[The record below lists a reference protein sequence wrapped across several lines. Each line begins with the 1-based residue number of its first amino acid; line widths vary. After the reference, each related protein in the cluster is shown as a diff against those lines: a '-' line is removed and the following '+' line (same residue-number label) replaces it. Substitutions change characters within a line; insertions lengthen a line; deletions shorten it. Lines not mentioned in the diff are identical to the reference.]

1 MAAAAP
7 VLLGLRDAPVPPG
20 SCQAV
25 PPLQGA
31 ASKLGGSPDHIPS
44 VTLVHPSCGICST
57 GLMHIVQI
65 YSPLEGSPFHRIINV
80 FACARKSCWGKP
92 ESWKVLRSQYLQLQE
107 KEKQDCKS
115 NQKQEC
121 LFATKDWCEGADD
134 WGEGDEMASSDDTAG
149 HRLDL
154 HTLSRP
160 LPREE
165 DCASHLQS
173 LRLHDVPGVSHP
185 LHSSNSAREEGAMP
199 SLAPVF
205 QPYYISVAEEEDY
218 LGYDSDT
225 NHAYELLK
233 KYQWM
238 EGVDLE
244 QLMSGSYAAGSGDER
259 YEKSEAEK
267 RDQVFH
273 KFMKRISAC
282 QEQIL
287 RYSWGG
293 QPLFVTCPSSDM
305 KTAAPPCNNCKSKR
319 IFEFQLMPALVSM
332 LKTRDEDVSVE
343 FGTVIVYT
351 CEKSCWPVDHPAPL
365 EEFVFVQEDPDQQL
379 FK

>member
-1 MAAAAP
+1 MGTAAP

-20 SCQAV
+20 SCLGV
-25 PPLQGA
+25 
-31 ASKLGGSPDHIPS
+31 ASKLGGAP
-44 VTLVHPSCGICST
+44 
-57 GLMHIVQI
+57 
-65 YSPLEGSPFHRIINV
+65 
-80 FACARKSCWGKP
+80 
-92 ESWKVLRSQYLQLQE
+92 
-107 KEKQDCKS
+107 
-115 NQKQEC
+115 KQEC
-121 LFATKDWCEGADD
+121 LFATMDWCKGADD
-134 WGEGDEMASSDDTAG
+134 WGGGDDMASSDDAAG
-149 HRLDL
+149 HSPDL
-154 HTLSRP
+154 PTLSDP

-165 DCASHLQS
+165 DCASQLRS
-173 LRLHDVPGVSHP
+173 LSLHDVPGISYP
-185 LHSSNSAREEGAMP
+185 LHSSNPAGEEGAMP
-199 SLAPVF
+199 SLVPVF

-233 KYQWM
+233 EYQQM
-238 EGVDLE
+238 EGVDLQ
-244 QLMSGSYAAGSGDER
+244 QLMSESYATGGGGEK

-293 QPLFVTCPSSDM
+293 QPLFVTCPSSDI
-305 KTAAPPCNNCKSKR
+305 KTAAPPCDNCKSKR

-332 LKTRDEDVSVE
+332 LKTRAEDVSVE

-351 CEKSCWPVDHPAPL
+351 CEKSCWPADHPTPL
-365 EEFVFVQEDPDQQL
+365 EEFLFVQEDPDQQL